1 MIHSVRMDKILNS
14 KQLEAIRHIRNFL
27 VHYGRSPSVREL
39 MVLMKYNSPSSAA
52 AILDVLIERG
62 IIKRRTNNSLQLL
75 NDPERNINNP
85 RTVDI
90 PLVGT
95 VACGSPILA
104 EQNIETMI
112 PVSES
117 FIKPGHRYF
126 LLRAKGDSM
135 NAVNINDGDLVL
147 VKQQP
152 VAEDGEIVVALID
165 DSATVKEFH
174 YSKDAII
181 LKPRSKNKEYQPIIL
196 TENFQIQGVVI
207 ATITNFNQ

>member
-62 IIKRRTNNSLQLL
+62 IIKRRMNNSLQLL